1 MPLLTDQQLADALL
15 TIVAAIPT
23 DVPVNVVAIH
33 GLGVVLAWDWRPD
46 AQAAILEAL
55 ARDQGEVVASSVE
68 HHAVGEE
75 QIVAAMFR
83 PPGDLEEAAGTL
95 RATYLIATA
104 PDDPIGDDP
113 DGPF

>member
-1 MPLLTDQQLADALL
+1 MHTLTDQQLADALL

-23 DVPVNVVAIH
+23 DVPVNVVAVH
-33 GLGVVLAWDWRPD
+33 GLGVVLAWDWRED

-55 ARDQGEVVASSVE
+55 AREQGDVVASSVD
-68 HHAVGEE
+68 HRSVGGE
-75 QIVAAMFR
+75 QIIAAMFR
-83 PPGDLEEAAGTL
+83 PSGDLEEAAGTL

>member
-1 MPLLTDQQLADALL
+1 MTTLTDQQLADALL

-23 DVPVNVVAIH
+23 DVPWNVVAVH
-33 GLGVVLAWDWRPD
+33 GLGVVLAWDNRED
-46 AQAAILEAL
+46 ADAAILEAL
-55 ARDQGEVVASSVE
+55 ASEQGEVVAASMD
-68 HHAVGEE
+68 HRDVGGQ

-83 PPGDLEEAAGTL
+83 PLGDLEEAAGTL